1 MRKGEVHML
10 QDIPYSKLQKNERSY
25 KMMLLRDQHRATF
38 AQIAEKYGVSLV
50 RAQQIYR
57 QTKIMQIHLYL
68 NHLAVTLKQS
78 DCLQMQKVYD
88 KAYKSYQDWGCVC
101 AYLEKRYRRI
111 LESYRAGEPGMPAAF
126 LKALPPLRPHLTA
139 KEVTHIVKLR
149 EEEKMSYRAI
159 GEELR
164 ITPAKAKY
172 TYDWFYHQLVLALLR
187 ERQKDAPDKQE
198 ERALW
203 NHYFSSY
210 KTPKQ
215 RYDALVNDS

>member
-88 KAYKSYQDWGCVC
+88 ICRFIE
-101 AYLEKRYRRI
+101 LEYNI
-111 LESYRAGEPGMPAAF
+111 PVETCLF
-126 LKALPPLRPHLTA
+126 LFSHLTS
-139 KEVTHIVKLR
+139 I
-149 EEEKMSYRAI
+149 
-159 GEELR
+159 
-164 ITPAKAKY
+164 
-172 TYDWFYHQLVLALLR
+172 
-187 ERQKDAPDKQE
+187 
-198 ERALW
+198 
-203 NHYFSSY
+203 
-210 KTPKQ
+210 
-215 RYDALVNDS
+215 

>member
-1 MRKGEVHML
+1 ML

-88 KAYKSYQDWGCVC
+88 KAYKSYQDWVCVC

-126 LKALPPLRPHLTA
+126 LKALPPLRPHLTS
-139 KEVTHIVKLR
+139 KEVKRIVKLR

-172 TYDWFYHQLVLALLR
+172 TYDWFYHQQVLVLLK
-187 ERQKDAPDKQE
+187 ERQKDAADKQK

-203 NHYFSSY
+203 NYYFTAY
-210 KTPKQ
+210 RTPKQ